1 MDSPAAIA
9 QALHTT
15 EGNSAYDE
23 ACKRLL
29 SQKIILAWIMKSCLE
44 EYRDLDVTEIAQK
57 CIEGTPSISK
67 ESVFPDDV
75 GPLIQGTETTDKSLS
90 ERTITYDISF
100 RAVAPGS

>member
-1 MDSPAAIA
+1 MRTEKEVFPMDSPTAIA

-44 EYRDLDVTEIAQK
+44 EYRNLDVTEIAEK
-57 CIEGTPSISK
+57 YIEGTPSISK
-67 ESVFPDDV
+67 EPVFPDDA
-75 GPLIQGTETTDKSLS
+75 GPLIRISLL
-90 ERTITYDISF
+90 
-100 RAVAPGS
+100 G

>member
-1 MDSPAAIA
+1 MEVE
-9 QALHTT
+9 TT
-15 EGNSAYDE
+15 LSETMGTAGINARLDK
-23 ACKRLL
+23 ACKKLL
-29 SQKIILAWIMKSCLE
+29 SEKYILAWIMKSCLE

-67 ESVFPDDV
+67 EPVFPDDA
-75 GPLIQGTETTDKSLS
+75 GPLIQGTDTTDKSLS

>member
-1 MDSPAAIA
+1 MDSPTAIA

-44 EYRDLDVTEIAQK
+44 EYRDL
-57 CIEGTPSISK
+57 
-67 ESVFPDDV
+67 
-75 GPLIQGTETTDKSLS
+75 
-90 ERTITYDISF
+90 
-100 RAVAPGS
+100 